1 MQSTAEAKQG
11 AAGQSDGKAAQND
24 AGQGTAAARPS
35 IRQHSGGY
43 ATTGAARRDW
53 RNDMEP
59 MTMADC
65 GRWTFDVDDP
75 RAWDGTWDED
85 EDEDEEADE

>member
-1 MQSTAEAKQG
+1 M
-11 AAGQSDGKAAQND
+11 AGQSGAMAKRGSAWH
-24 AGQGTAAARPS
+24 GGAAARPS

-53 RNDMEP
+53 RDDMEP
-59 MTMADC
+59 MTIMDC

-75 RAWDGTWDED
+75 RAWDGTLDED
-85 EDEDEEADE
+85 DEDDEDEEADE